1 MAKESVKPMTKMA
14 DRDDDT
20 LLVERVQAGDMAAFS
35 RLVVKYQ
42 DRILNTCWRLIGDL
56 DDARDLTQ
64 EAFLRAMQ
72 SINSF
77 QYKASFYTWLFRI
90 AVNLSISHRRK
101 SARQAK
107 LSLHQTEGSESHHQ
121 ASDLVDR
128 MASDEPEPNRK
139 VSARETQDQV
149 ARALDELE
157 DAHRILIVLR
167 DIENFDYQQI
177 SEILSLP
184 VGTVKSRIHRAR
196 MSLRDRLRPI
206 LDQQ

>member
-1 MAKESVKPMTKMA
+1 MMKMA
-14 DRDDDT
+14 DRDDDAP
-20 LLVERVQAGDMAAFS
+20 LVEQVKAGDMAAFS

-42 DRILNTCWRLIGDL
+42 DRILNTCWRLIGNL
-56 DDARDLTQ
+56 DDARDLAQ
-64 EAFLRAMQ
+64 ESFLRAMQ

-107 LSLHQTEGSESHHQ
+107 LSLHQAEGAEPRNQ
-121 ASDLVDR
+121 ASDLVDQ
-128 MASDEPEPNRK
+128 MASAEPEPSQK
-139 VSARETQDQV
+139 LSARETQEQV

-184 VGTVKSRIHRAR
+184 VGTVKSRLHRAR
-196 MSLRDRLRPI
+196 LSLRDRLRPM
-206 LDQQ
+206 LGQK